1 MTEEEAK
8 AAKAAEDAA
17 KAAKA
22 AEEAKTRA
30 TTKPADGAKSY
41 TQKEV
46 DEIMVSVRATYEDPD
61 KGKLTKAERE
71 LAAIKEAAK
80 TDDEKKADQLRTEGR
95 SKAEEE
101 FKTKERQW
109 SIERAVLQSGI
120 PEGVELE
127 DVVALVRSRME
138 RTKSDDAAAAVKS
151 LRETSPQLFG
161 ATKKTPGGGGGR
173 NADTTTVW
181 TDDAVRKSIQDGTYA
196 ENEAEIAKAR
206 RGNIQTAIAGG
217 IHRFQKQK

>member
-1 MTEEEAK
+1 MPEPEQKPTTETKPEKGGEPEKDAPG
-8 AAKAAEDAA
+8 ADAA
-17 KAAKA
+17 KA
-22 AEEAKTRA
+22 R
-30 TTKPADGAKSY
+30 Y
-41 TQKEV
+41 TQAQMDDIANEV
-46 DEIMVSVRATYEDPD
+46 RLRYEDPE
-61 KGKLTKAERE
+61 KGKLSLLNKEVER
-71 LAAIKEAAK
+71 LKNAAK

-109 SIERAVLQSGI
+109 AIERAVLQSGI

-138 RTKSDDAAAAVKS
+138 RTKSDDAAAAVES

-161 ATKKTPGGGGGR
+161 TTAKKKPGGGGGR

-181 TDDAVRKSIQDGTYA
+181 TDDAVRKSIEDGTYDQH
-196 ENEAEIAKAR
+196 EAEIAKAR